1 MILND
6 RDSQT
11 SGTFLQVYQEYRNT
25 LINKYREDVRQRL
38 GFADAR
44 CDMRSRCARAH
55 AAQQLA
61 WRFRGCKSCGHMRC
75 CICDLSKAAIARVLD
90 ALTFAVAVAVAL

>member
-44 CDMRSRCARAH
+44 CDMRSHCARAH

-61 WRFRGCKSCGHMRC
+61 WRFQGFKSCGHMRC
-75 CICDLSKAAIARVLD
+75 GIMRFVKSRHR
-90 ALTFAVAVAVAL
+90 TRT